1 MRKAGLWALTL
12 SVAGVIFWF
21 SAQSAEESSA
31 VSNAVTGGVFGWL
44 FDLLGLTEGQREVA
58 HELIRSGAHVVL
70 FALLGFSTSLL
81 TRSYQLRRWVMVTVS
96 ACSAYAVLDECH
108 QLWRAAGR
116 AFEWMDIVK
125 DVGGVLLGIGAVALL
140 CRLVVRQKQWV
151 TANSND
157 VNHPKEGM

>member
-1 MRKAGLWALTL
+1 MRKVGLWALTL

-44 FDLLGLTEGQREVA
+44 FDLLGLTEGQRETA
-58 HELIRSGAHVVL
+58 HELIRSGAHVLL

-81 TRSYQLRRWVMVTVS
+81 TRSYQLRCWVAVTVGS
-96 ACSAYAVLDECH
+96 CAAYAVLDECH

-125 DVGGVLLGIGAVALL
+125 DVSGVLLGVGAVALL
-140 CRLVVRQKQWV
+140 CRLIVRKQRGIDR
-151 TANSND
+151 A
-157 VNHPKEGM
+157 

>member
-1 MRKAGLWALTL
+1 MGLWALTL

-44 FDLLGLTEGQREVA
+44 FDLLRLTESQRETA
-58 HELIRSGAHVVL
+58 HEFIRSGAHVVL

-81 TRSYQLRRWVMVTVS
+81 TRSYRLRRWVMVTVG
-96 ACSAYAVLDECH
+96 ACAAYAVLDECH

-116 AFEWMDIVK
+116 AFEWMDIAK
-125 DVGGVLLGIGAVALL
+125 DTGGVLLGVGAVALL
-140 CRLVVRQKQWV
+140 CRLAVRQKQWV
-151 TANSND
+151 TADLSD
-157 VNHPKEGM
+157 VSHPEEGI